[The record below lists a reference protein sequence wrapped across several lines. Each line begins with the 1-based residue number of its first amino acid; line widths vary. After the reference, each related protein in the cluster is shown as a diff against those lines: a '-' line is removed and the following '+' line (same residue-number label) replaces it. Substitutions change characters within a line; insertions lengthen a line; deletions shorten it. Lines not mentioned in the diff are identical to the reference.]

1 MIKNKKIV
9 ITGGAGFIGYHLSK
23 KLVFDNKIT
32 ILDNLKRGKK
42 DKYFKYIIKSKNLK
56 FINLDLTKKIEIKKN
71 EYDYVFLL
79 ASIVGVKNVNDQPYS
94 TLKVNIQ
101 SIFNT
106 LDILNS
112 KKSKLIYFST
122 SEVYSPLVIKKKNK
136 FPISEKNDLLIL
148 NQDSKRYTYYIS
160 KILGEKLI
168 KFSGKPFLI
177 LRPHNIYGPRMGY
190 SHVIPEQIY
199 KIKNKKKSLI
209 YSPNHKRAY
218 CYMDDA
224 IEQIMYLCSSK
235 KNFNKIFNIG
245 NPKEPITMMRLSKLI
260 KKELKSFTKLLPTE
274 ITSGS
279 ISNRLP
285 FLNKSLYPKCKT
297 SLKKGV
303 LNTIKWYQENEN
315 I

>member
-1 MIKNKKIV
+1 MIKNKKIL

-32 ILDNLKRGKK
+32 ILDNLQRGKK
-42 DKYFKYIIKSKNLK
+42 DKYFKDLIKSKNVK

-199 KIKNKKKSLI
+199 KIKIK
-209 YSPNHKRAY
+209 
-218 CYMDDA
+218 
-224 IEQIMYLCSSK
+224 
-235 KNFNKIFNIG
+235 KIFD
-245 NPKEPITMMRLSKLI
+245 L
-260 KKELKSFTKLLPTE
+260 FTKSQKSILLH
-274 ITSGS
+274 
-279 ISNRLP
+279 
-285 FLNKSLYPKCKT
+285 
-297 SLKKGV
+297 
-303 LNTIKWYQENEN
+303 
-315 I
+315 